1 VLLIALLELEFR
13 EFSSYLQFDKNTTST
28 MDETMVTSKRNTKKD
43 QEPTLSPQIERTE
56 LETPSDDEKDSQK
69 VMYIQETPL
78 RLLVRCVLFL
88 VIFTI
93 LFYFLSPHDEL
104 ESQDTRIERVLL
116 EEKLRHMQIPV
127 KGRM

>member
-56 LETPSDDEKDSQK
+56 LETPSG
-69 VMYIQETPL
+69 VFGP
-78 RLLVRCVLFL
+78 
-88 VIFTI
+88 
-93 LFYFLSPHDEL
+93 
-104 ESQDTRIERVLL
+104 
-116 EEKLRHMQIPV
+116 
-127 KGRM
+127 